1 VLRKA
6 CHQVLKEL
14 NITDNPMLEIALKL
28 EEIALTDDYFIERKL
43 YPNVDFYSGII
54 YKAMGIPS
62 SMFTVM
68 FAIARVSGWVAQWKE
83 MVEDPS
89 QKIGRPRQL
98 YTGSKQRKYVPV
110 GKRS

>member
-1 VLRKA
+1 MLN
-6 CHQVLKEL
+6 EL
-14 NITDNPMLEIALKL
+14 GKKDDQMLEIALKL
-28 EEIALTDDYFIERKL
+28 EEIALTDEYFIERKL

-62 SMFTVM
+62 TMFTVM
-68 FAIARVSGWVAQWKE
+68 FAIARTSGWVAQWKE

-98 YTGSKQRKYVPV
+98 YTGETLRKYKPV
-110 GKRS
+110 NKR